1 MFQSIFG
8 AENYV
13 TVVFHFMD
21 QSTHLAFTDS
31 KKN

>member
-1 MFQSIFG
+1 MFHSIFG
-8 AENYV
+8 AENYLI
-13 TVVFHFMD
+13 VVFHFME